1 MEDSMTPPAKLVID
15 FGNPPTAYGYD
26 GDGIFTQA
34 ELCSPDPLES
44 ELVGKAVWLLPANA
58 TFTAPPAAE
67 AGKVSV
73 WNGTTWELKEDNRG
87 TKYWLPGDGWQTE
100 PHEMKDLGP
109 LPAGAMLDRPEKPLE
124 QVKADKLLVI
134 DAETSAAILAG
145 FQCEATPPDTGQPE
159 LLHFSY
165 DEFDQQNFAD
175 AAVSM
180 QLAATSG
187 GAIPTATPWNA
198 YRGHTAD
205 SKGELVI
212 LELTASSFL
221 PIYAAALQHKAA
233 KMAEGGRR
241 KAAVAAA
248 RTVEEVEAI

>member
-1 MEDSMTPPAKLVID
+1 MEDDMTTYNSAID

-26 GDGIFTQA
+26 DDGLFTQA
-34 ELCSPDPLES
+34 EICSPDPLES
-44 ELVGKAVWLLPANA
+44 ETAGKAVWLLPANA
-58 TFTAPPAAE
+58 TFIAPPAAE
-67 AGKVSV
+67 AGKAAV
-73 WNGTTWELKEDNRG
+73 WNGTAWELIEDNRG
-87 TKYWLPGDGWQTE
+87 TKYWLPGDAWNSE
-100 PHEMKDLGP
+100 PREMKDLGP

-159 LLHFSY
+159 ELHFSY
-165 DEFDQQNFAD
+165 DAFDQQNFAD

-180 QLAATSG
+180 QLAAAAG
-187 GAIPTATPWNA
+187 GAIPTSTPWNA

-212 LELTASSFL
+212 LQLTAETFV

-233 KMAEGGRR
+233 KMAEGGQR

-248 RTVEEVEAI
+248 QTVEEVEAI